1 MLQVDALTRVE
12 PGADPGG
19 MRSVGRDRQ
28 AARADVVAEQVVRL
42 AVAALEEGRDGG
54 VVEGG
59 TWIGLGGHG
68 VPSSVVSRSTAPSGI
83 GSHEGR
89 LRAS

>member
-1 MLQVDALTRVE
+1 MVRP
-12 PGADPGG
+12 PGP
-19 MRSVGRDRQ
+19 
-28 AARADVVAEQVVRL
+28 DVVAEQVVRL
-42 AVAALEEGRDGG
+42 AVAAVEEGRDGG

-59 TWIGLGGHG
+59 TVGGLGGHG

>member
-1 MLQVDALTRVE
+1 MVSP
-12 PGADPGG
+12 PGP
-19 MRSVGRDRQ
+19 
-28 AARADVVAEQVVRL
+28 DVVAEQVVRL
-42 AVAALEEGRDGG
+42 AVAAVEEGGDGG

-59 TWIGLGGHG
+59 AVGGLSGHG

-83 GSHEGR
+83 GSHVGR

>member
-1 MLQVDALTRVE
+1 MLQVDPLARVE

-19 MRSVGRDRQ
+19 VRTVGGDGET
-28 AARADVVAEQVVRL
+28 ARADVVAEQVVRL
-42 AVAALEEGRDGG
+42 AVAAMEEGGDGG
-54 VVEGG
+54 VVQGG
-59 TWIGLGGHG
+59 AVGGSGHD
-68 VPSSVVSRSTAPSGI
+68 VLSSVVSRSTAPSGI